1 MAYRRR
7 IKLITKSYRGISNES
22 LDLSGNE
29 GMDHVP
35 SVVNCLKELTSLD
48 MSENSLK
55 SMDGLF
61 CDLSGR
67 IADLSKI
74 TVLKIARN
82 ELENLIAIEK
92 LEMIRFLDV
101 SDNKIWETQEIG
113 RLANLSEIIIRG
125 NQSSYESCI
134 I

>member
-1 MAYRRR
+1 
-7 IKLITKSYRGISNES
+7 
-22 LDLSGNE
+22 
-29 GMDHVP
+29 MDHVP

-48 MSENSLK
+48 MSENSLE

-82 ELENLIAIEK
+82 ELENLIGIEK

-101 SDNKIWETQEIG
+101 SDNKIWETQEID